1 MAIALDKYPKHWS
14 ERGKEVLLSYE
25 KACEFLDYLY
35 EEYEGYVAFDTETE
49 NLNRRYNNKLVS
61 LQFAI
66 NDKKGYVLIIDKPYT
81 TFSEK
86 QLKVIRKKLKK
97 LFESDKKNIIWIMH
111 NAQFD
116 LSQVLTQLG
125 VKWVYNTVYDTQ
137 LFIHLLDENLIVK
150 KHDYSRLKDKA
161 AEYFNFT
168 LYEKE
173 AIDAR
178 GEGNLLALPKDKFVT
193 YAGMD
198 AYVTY
203 RLFMYLKAYAKEIGY
218 WSKAC
223 KLLKYVYSPALKSFC
238 KISLNGFYIDK
249 KQLQWLLSSKS
260 PILGRL
266 EEIKQYYYNNP
277 IVKAVNKE
285 LSMSDNLGVSSPF
298 GFKTKWVFDM
308 NKPKHR
314 EALFFTSKKGL
325 QLKNDDGSHHSD
337 ETFQAKYRDS
347 VELVR
352 IFSEEQELKKQE
364 SSYMK
369 PIFNMLSQTGK
380 TDLVD
385 GRIRPTF
392 LLNGTVTGRISS
404 CIRKGTYIEVVRDTI
419 KHPKGIKIE
428 DVNPGD
434 LVYCYDKNCK
444 PTIKKVLDKIYK
456 GKKELLRIHWI
467 GSGRQFSGYLDCT
480 PDHKIRLTTGEY
492 IRADKLKAGDSVLAL
507 THKGD
512 RLWFT
517 GNYDL
522 CDHRFVY
529 DKCVGKISAN
539 NVIHHIDGN
548 HYNNIPDNLEQ
559 MSLEEHTGL
568 HSEGRIVS
576 KRERILTSKRMK
588 NIWKDENY
596 RESHSGIN
604 SAVYKRYS
612 RNELLRLMDETGGR
626 PTLIVKNEKCD
637 YGWLMQN
644 FVEAGLNWRNI
655 AFFYNSTGEKLTKN
669 KIKKA
674 LQENINTELTS
685 KKLRIGSRKLKE
697 LCSYYGINYG
707 IKSKKSYQELQKVV
721 KERRDINLKENN
733 HNIVKVEKL
742 NIEDDV
748 YDLVIQGTHN
758 FIANGICVHNCNPNL
773 QQIPRSDTYEKK
785 QIKCMYAAEPN
796 KKRCLLQ
803 ADFCANEIRFWGL
816 VSEDHNLCKAFN
828 DSFKKGQEFR
838 DNPTDEKLAEEAHLL
853 GDIHKQTA
861 AMMFDIDV
869 RKVDKGLRQQSKGLS
884 LGIMYQR
891 GTYSV
896 AQQMGVK
903 FEEAQEK
910 VDKFNAK
917 FPEGVQWAEEMKKYV
932 LKHGYVESPIGR
944 RRHLNEDIA
953 KGKALVEKSKE
964 YPRNSAKGKE
974 LFKKGNGFIARA
986 QRQSVN
992 SPIQG
997 VANDVAMVSSAMLN
1011 EYIATNNL
1019 DWLIVNTVHDSVVVE
1034 LPQDDLM
1041 LAAKVI
1047 RNLFT
1052 KKNKE
1057 YFEKHF
1063 PNWKW
1068 KTHVDIDFEVSQGRA
1083 KICKKCGKTY
1093 MFGLK
1098 KCECGCEDYKVKE
1111 LNHGYG
1117 TIVPFGETKH
1127 DLKLVRKGF

>member
-14 ERGKEVLLSYE
+14 ERGKEILLSYE

-49 NLNRRYNNKLVS
+49 NLNKRYNNKLVS

-150 KHDYSRLKDKA
+150 KHDYSKLKDKA

-314 EALFFTSKKGL
+314 VALFFTSKKGL
-325 QLKNDDGSHHSD
+325 QLKNDDGSYHSD

-347 VELVR
+347 VELVK

-404 CIRKGTYIEVVRDTI
+404 
-419 KHPKGIKIE
+419 
-428 DVNPGD
+428 
-434 LVYCYDKNCK
+434 
-444 PTIKKVLDKIYK
+444 
-456 GKKELLRIHWI
+456 
-467 GSGRQFSGYLDCT
+467 
-480 PDHKIRLTTGEY
+480 
-492 IRADKLKAGDSVLAL
+492 
-507 THKGD
+507 
-512 RLWFT
+512 
-517 GNYDL
+517 
-522 CDHRFVY
+522 
-529 DKCVGKISAN
+529 
-539 NVIHHIDGN
+539 
-548 HYNNIPDNLEQ
+548 
-559 MSLEEHTGL
+559 
-568 HSEGRIVS
+568 VS
-576 KRERILTSKRMK
+576 
-588 NIWKDENY
+588 
-596 RESHSGIN
+596 
-604 SAVYKRYS
+604 
-612 RNELLRLMDETGGR
+612 
-626 PTLIVKNEKCD
+626 
-637 YGWLMQN
+637 
-644 FVEAGLNWRNI
+644 
-655 AFFYNSTGEKLTKN
+655 
-669 KIKKA
+669 
-674 LQENINTELTS
+674 
-685 KKLRIGSRKLKE
+685 
-697 LCSYYGINYG
+697 
-707 IKSKKSYQELQKVV
+707 
-721 KERRDINLKENN
+721 
-733 HNIVKVEKL
+733 
-742 NIEDDV
+742 
-748 YDLVIQGTHN
+748 
-758 FIANGICVHNCNPNL
+758 PNL

-917 FPEGVQWAEEMKKYV
+917 FPEGVQWAEEMKKFV

-1011 EYIATNNL
+1011 EYIATNDL

-1068 KTHVDIDFEVSQGRA
+1068 KTHVDIDFEVSQGKA
-1083 KICKKCGKTY
+1083 KICKKCGKMY
-1093 MFGLK
+1093 MFGLD

-1117 TIVPFGETKH
+1117 TLVSFGETKQ

>member
-14 ERGKEVLLSYE
+14 ERGKEILLSYE

-337 ETFQAKYRDS
+337 ETFQSKYRDS
-347 VELVR
+347 VELVK

-404 CIRKGTYIEVVRDTI
+404 
-419 KHPKGIKIE
+419 
-428 DVNPGD
+428 
-434 LVYCYDKNCK
+434 
-444 PTIKKVLDKIYK
+444 
-456 GKKELLRIHWI
+456 
-467 GSGRQFSGYLDCT
+467 
-480 PDHKIRLTTGEY
+480 
-492 IRADKLKAGDSVLAL
+492 
-507 THKGD
+507 
-512 RLWFT
+512 
-517 GNYDL
+517 
-522 CDHRFVY
+522 
-529 DKCVGKISAN
+529 
-539 NVIHHIDGN
+539 
-548 HYNNIPDNLEQ
+548 
-559 MSLEEHTGL
+559 
-568 HSEGRIVS
+568 VS
-576 KRERILTSKRMK
+576 
-588 NIWKDENY
+588 
-596 RESHSGIN
+596 
-604 SAVYKRYS
+604 
-612 RNELLRLMDETGGR
+612 
-626 PTLIVKNEKCD
+626 
-637 YGWLMQN
+637 
-644 FVEAGLNWRNI
+644 
-655 AFFYNSTGEKLTKN
+655 
-669 KIKKA
+669 
-674 LQENINTELTS
+674 
-685 KKLRIGSRKLKE
+685 
-697 LCSYYGINYG
+697 
-707 IKSKKSYQELQKVV
+707 
-721 KERRDINLKENN
+721 
-733 HNIVKVEKL
+733 
-742 NIEDDV
+742 
-748 YDLVIQGTHN
+748 
-758 FIANGICVHNCNPNL
+758 PNL
-773 QQIPRSDTYEKK
+773 QQIPRSDTFEKK
-785 QIKCMYAAEPN
+785 AIKCMYAAEPN

-917 FPEGVQWAEEMKKYV
+917 FPEGVQWAEEMKKFV

-1011 EYIATNNL
+1011 EYIATNDL

-1068 KTHVDIDFEVSQGRA
+1068 KTHVDIDFEVSQGKA
-1083 KICKKCGKTY
+1083 KICKKCGKQY
-1093 MFGLK
+1093 MFGLE

-1117 TIVPFGETKH
+1117 TLVAFGETKQ

>member
-1 MAIALDKYPKHWS
+1 
-14 ERGKEVLLSYE
+14 
-25 KACEFLDYLY
+25 
-35 EEYEGYVAFDTETE
+35 
-49 NLNRRYNNKLVS
+49 
-61 LQFAI
+61 
-66 NDKKGYVLIIDKPYT
+66 
-81 TFSEK
+81 
-86 QLKVIRKKLKK
+86 
-97 LFESDKKNIIWIMH
+97 
-111 NAQFD
+111 
-116 LSQVLTQLG
+116 
-125 VKWVYNTVYDTQ
+125 
-137 LFIHLLDENLIVK
+137 
-150 KHDYSRLKDKA
+150 
-161 AEYFNFT
+161 
-168 LYEKE
+168 
-173 AIDAR
+173 
-178 GEGNLLALPKDKFVT
+178 
-193 YAGMD
+193 
-198 AYVTY
+198 
-203 RLFMYLKAYAKEIGY
+203 
-218 WSKAC
+218 
-223 KLLKYVYSPALKSFC
+223 
-238 KISLNGFYIDK
+238 
-249 KQLQWLLSSKS
+249 
-260 PILGRL
+260 
-266 EEIKQYYYNNP
+266 
-277 IVKAVNKE
+277 
-285 LSMSDNLGVSSPF
+285 
-298 GFKTKWVFDM
+298 
-308 NKPKHR
+308 
-314 EALFFTSKKGL
+314 
-325 QLKNDDGSHHSD
+325 
-337 ETFQAKYRDS
+337 
-347 VELVR
+347 
-352 IFSEEQELKKQE
+352 
-364 SSYMK
+364 MK

-404 CIRKGTYIEVVRDTI
+404 CIRKGTKIEVVRDVS
-419 KHPKGIKIE
+419 KYPNGINIE
-428 DVNPGD
+428 DVKPGD

-444 PTIKKVLDKIYK
+444 PTIEKVLDKVYK

-467 GSGRQFSGYLDCT
+467 GSGRKSKGYLDCT

-492 IRADKLKAGDSVLAL
+492 IRADKLKAGDSVLAMS
-507 THKGD
+507 GD
-512 RLWFT
+512 
-517 GNYDL
+517 
-522 CDHRFVY
+522 
-529 DKCVGKISAN
+529 K
-539 NVIHHIDGN
+539 
-548 HYNNIPDNLEQ
+548 
-559 MSLEEHTGL
+559 
-568 HSEGRIVS
+568 RIVYL
-576 KRERILTSKRMK
+576 KPNIL
-588 NIWKDENY
+588 
-596 RESHSGIN
+596 
-604 SAVYKRYS
+604 
-612 RNELLRLMDETGGR
+612 
-626 PTLIVKNEKCD
+626 
-637 YGWLMQN
+637 
-644 FVEAGLNWRNI
+644 
-655 AFFYNSTGEKLTKN
+655 
-669 KIKKA
+669 
-674 LQENINTELTS
+674 
-685 KKLRIGSRKLKE
+685 
-697 LCSYYGINYG
+697 
-707 IKSKKSYQELQKVV
+707 
-721 KERRDINLKENN
+721 
-733 HNIVKVEKL
+733 KVEKL

-917 FPEGVQWAEEMKKYV
+917 FPEGVQWAEEMKKFV

-1011 EYIATNNL
+1011 EYIATNDL

-1068 KTHVDIDFEVSQGRA
+1068 KTHVDIDFEVSQGKA
-1083 KICKKCGKTY
+1083 KICKKCGKQY

-1117 TIVPFGETKH
+1117 TIIGWDETKKQ
-1127 DLKLVRKGF
+1127 LKIISKGF

>member
-25 KACEFLDYLY
+25 KACEFLEYLY

-125 VKWVYNTVYDTQ
+125 VKWVYNTIYDTQ

-266 EEIKQYYYNNP
+266 EGIKQYYYNNP
-277 IVKAVNKE
+277 IVQAVNKE

-314 EALFFTSKKGL
+314 KALFFTSKKGL
-325 QLKNDDGSHHSD
+325 QLKNDDGSYHSD

-347 VELVR
+347 VELVK

-380 TDLVD
+380 TDLID
-385 GRIRPTF
+385 GRIRPAF

-404 CIRKGTYIEVVRDTI
+404 VCIRKGTKIEVVRDI
-419 KHPKGIKIE
+419 SKYPDGINIE
-428 DVNPGD
+428 DVKPGD

-444 PTIKKVLDKIYK
+444 PTIRRVKNVVCNGRKDLVRVKWVSK
-456 GKKELLRIHWI
+456 GNHET
-467 GSGRQFSGYLDCT
+467 GYLDCT
-480 PDHKIRLTTGEY
+480 PDHRIRLVTGDY
-492 IRADKLKAGDSVLAL
+492 VRADELERGDSVLSMGRNL
-507 THKGD
+507 N
-512 RLWFT
+512 RIYFT
-517 GNYDL
+517 NNHWYL
-522 CDHRFVY
+522 EHRFVY
-529 DKCVGKISAN
+529 TKLSGSIPEGFD
-539 NVIHHIDGN
+539 IHHIDRN
-548 HYNNIPDNLEQ
+548 HYNNVPDNLECIN
-559 MSLEEHTGL
+559 
-568 HSEGRIVS
+568 HSEHSTLHDNEKWSRLGYRENISRKLYEYSMLPEVREERS
-576 KRERILTSKRMK
+576 KRAFIQGSDPDVRKYRSKCAKKQWENEEYRNRMTGVNSPVYRPLEGNFLEILF
-588 NIWKDENY
+588 
-596 RESHSGIN
+596 G
-604 SAVYKRYS
+604 YKGNVAEYARDY
-612 RNELLRLMDETGGR
+612 NWDFGTLRR
-626 PTLIVKNEKCD
+626 KIKNEGVNADAIKLRFGGD
-637 YGWLMQN
+637 G
-644 FVEAGLNWRNI
+644 RR
-655 AFFYNSTGEKLTKN
+655 LTK
-669 KIKKA
+669 KRIKKA
-674 LQENINTELTS
+674 IRKCGSSSIRAVCFYLHITSFRFFELLAFYNMKCGDYTPT
-685 KKLRIGSRKLKE
+685 KKEHIRAKLRLNIHFK
-697 LCSYYGINYG
+697 
-707 IKSKKSYQELQKVV
+707 
-721 KERRDINLKENN
+721 NN
-733 HNIVKVEKL
+733 HKIVKVKKL
-742 NIEDDV
+742 KFKDYV
-748 YDLVIQGTHN
+748 YDIEVEGCHN
-758 FIANGICVHNCNPNL
+758 FIANGICVHNCPNL
-773 QQIPRSDTYEKK
+773 QQIPRSDTPEKK
-785 QIKCMYAAEPN
+785 AIKCMYAVEPN

-816 VSEDHNLCKAFN
+816 VSEDHNLCKA
-828 DSFKKGQEFR
+828 
-838 DNPTDEKLAEEAHLL
+838 
-853 GDIHKQTA
+853 
-861 AMMFDIDV
+861 
-869 RKVDKGLRQQSKGLS
+869 
-884 LGIMYQR
+884 
-891 GTYSV
+891 
-896 AQQMGVK
+896 
-903 FEEAQEK
+903 
-910 VDKFNAK
+910 
-917 FPEGVQWAEEMKKYV
+917 
-932 LKHGYVESPIGR
+932 
-944 RRHLNEDIA
+944 
-953 KGKALVEKSKE
+953 
-964 YPRNSAKGKE
+964 
-974 LFKKGNGFIARA
+974 
-986 QRQSVN
+986 
-992 SPIQG
+992 
-997 VANDVAMVSSAMLN
+997 
-1011 EYIATNNL
+1011 
-1019 DWLIVNTVHDSVVVE
+1019 VH
-1034 LPQDDLM
+1034 
-1041 LAAKVI
+1041 
-1047 RNLFT
+1047 
-1052 KKNKE
+1052 
-1057 YFEKHF
+1057 
-1063 PNWKW
+1063 
-1068 KTHVDIDFEVSQGRA
+1068 
-1083 KICKKCGKTY
+1083 
-1093 MFGLK
+1093 
-1098 KCECGCEDYKVKE
+1098 
-1111 LNHGYG
+1111 
-1117 TIVPFGETKH
+1117 
-1127 DLKLVRKGF
+1127 